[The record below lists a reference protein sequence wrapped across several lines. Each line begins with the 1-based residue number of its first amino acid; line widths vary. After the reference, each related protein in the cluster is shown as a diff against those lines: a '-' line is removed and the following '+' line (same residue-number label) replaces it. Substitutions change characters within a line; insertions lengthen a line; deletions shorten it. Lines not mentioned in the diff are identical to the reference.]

1 MVSSSTRDSDRTRT
15 DFGRDGFAIVR
26 GLCPAETVASMR
38 AAVERDLV
46 GPVGPVEFEADVAYP
61 GAPARRD
68 QPGGDTVR
76 RLLDALGRSAVFARW
91 ACSAAVTAFVRD
103 ALAAVDI
110 RVVRAH
116 HNCIM
121 TKAPE
126 FSSATG
132 WHQDLRYWSYQRPEL
147 VNAWTAL
154 DAEAPDN
161 GGMRLIPGS
170 HRALFP
176 DESFDDDRF
185 FREDVPANRHWIDR
199 AVQADLAPGDV
210 LFFHAGVLHAAGANR
225 TEARKRAVVFS
236 YRDAANQPL
245 PGTRSA
251 AKADLDPESIRCR

>member
-1 MVSSSTRDSDRTRT
+1 
-15 DFGRDGFAIVR
+15 
-26 GLCPAETVASMR
+26 
-38 AAVERDLV
+38 
-46 GPVGPVEFEADVAYP
+46 
-61 GAPARRD
+61 
-68 QPGGDTVR
+68 VR

-91 ACSAAVTAFVRD
+91 ACSGAVTGVVR
-103 ALAAVDI
+103 AVLGAHDI

-132 WHQDLRYWSYQRPEL
+132 WHQDLRYWSYRRPEL

-154 DAEAPDN
+154 DTEAPDN

-170 HRALFP
+170 HRAEFP
-176 DESFDDDRF
+176 DEAFDADRF
-185 FREDVPANRHWIDR
+185 FRDDLPENRPWLER

-210 LFFHAGVLHAAGANR
+210 LFFHAGVLHSAGANR
-225 TEARKRAVVFS
+225 TGARKRAVVFS
-236 YRDAANQPL
+236 YRDVANAPI

-251 AKADLDPESIRCR
+251 AKADLDPESMRCR